1 MKERAFTLAC
11 SLGALLL
18 FVGMFLRREGG
29 LDPRNDIPRPITSE
43 RRGNG
48 YDAAMAWLE
57 GEKLRVISLRE
68 RFDHLSDVKG
78 LASTGN
84 LLIVTL
90 PAAAPFNTEE
100 FVPLDRW
107 VRAGNTLLVVAALA
121 DMPDWAFSS
130 AGIAIGDLNLLTG
143 LEFETVRAREERL
156 RRRRAGGRRDSS
168 EQAAAVPELRAFAE
182 PERDVLVPN
191 RPHAYFNDVSQVVA
205 LSDYSSQA
213 WAVKVPYQGFV
224 LSLARQKQTGEGVF
238 WIRPLGDGRI
248 VVSGFGSIFT
258 NRALGL
264 GDNAQLLANIIGA
277 NVKAGG
283 AVLFDDA
290 HQGVGAGYDP
300 QKFYQD
306 KRLYITVGVL
316 TALWLIWVVGSTR
329 LRVRVARET
338 VPQEI
343 ELVRAAGGF
352 FARVLPAHAA
362 ARSLLENFFH
372 RVNERAQRRDVSP
385 QGASPPWEMLERHP
399 RVVRADLEQLKAW
412 HAEALAARRVPL
424 GRLYN
429 LILRIDESI
438 A

>member
-1 MKERAFTLAC
+1 MRERAFTLAC
-11 SLGALLL
+11 ALGALLL
-18 FVGMFLRREGG
+18 FVGMFMRREGG

-57 GEKLRVISLRE
+57 GEKLQVISLRE

-78 LASTGN
+78 LGATGN
-84 LLIVTL
+84 MLIVTL
-90 PAAAPFNTEE
+90 PAVASFNTEE

-107 VRAGNTLLVVAALA
+107 VRAGNTLFVVAALA

-130 AGIAIGDLNLLTG
+130 AGIALGDINLLTG

-156 RRRRAGGRRDSS
+156 RKRRSGARPAQS
-168 EQAAAVPELRAFAE
+168 EPAMGPGFRAFSE

-191 RPHAYFNDVSQVVA
+191 RPHAYFNGVSQVIA
-205 LSDYSSQA
+205 LSDFSSQA

-238 WIRPLGDGRI
+238 WTRPLGEGRI
-248 VVSGFGSIFT
+248 IVSGFGSIFT

-277 NVKAGG
+277 NVRSGG

-300 QKFYQD
+300 QKFFQD
-306 KRLYITVGVL
+306 KRLYITVGIL
-316 TALWLIWVVGSTR
+316 LALWLIWVVGSTR
-329 LRVRVARET
+329 LRARVTRDT
-338 VPQEI
+338 VPQEV

-352 FARVLPAHAA
+352 FARVLPRHAA
-362 ARSLLENFFH
+362 ARSLLENFFQ
-372 RVNERAQRRDVSP
+372 RVNVRAQRREAGP
-385 QGASPPWEMLERHP
+385 PLASPPWEMLERHP
-399 RVVRADLEQLKAW
+399 RVARADLEQLKAW

-429 LILRIDESI
+429 LLLRIDESI